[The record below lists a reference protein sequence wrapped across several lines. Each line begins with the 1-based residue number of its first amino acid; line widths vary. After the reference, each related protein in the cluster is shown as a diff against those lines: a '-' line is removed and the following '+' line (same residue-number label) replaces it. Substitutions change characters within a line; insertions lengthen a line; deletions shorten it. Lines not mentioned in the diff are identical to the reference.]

1 MRLNFV
7 FSSADARQIN
17 EKMMAQKA
25 SSDMASQST
34 APETSASEPA
44 TRQARSASIRFSVKE
59 MNDAMTKARQ
69 LLTI

>member
-25 SSDMASQST
+25 SSDMA
-34 APETSASEPA
+34 
-44 TRQARSASIRFSVKE
+44 
-59 MNDAMTKARQ
+59 
-69 LLTI
+69 